1 MALKILIVDD
11 HIDDDEYP
19 IYELPGILQDAGY
32 EVITTSDGENA
43 YDLVWE
49 CNPDLIILD
58 IIFGSLGPYGI
69 EITKSIRL
77 NDWTIPI
84 ILVTN
89 EAKETEDVLRGFEA
103 GADDYVTYPCDNRVI
118 LARIRANLPFD
129 VVRIDDYI
137 EIDFINRIVR
147 IKKDGEWTSVHFPPL
162 EFDLLKI
169 LVINAGTVVLSLT
182 LKERVWGKLVSDSA
196 LQTAISRIRKKIEP
210 DPKHPTYIITVQE
223 IGYRF
228 EGKPYS
234 VGSASIGGQTRYC
247 RE

>member
-1 MALKILIVDD
+1 MAFKILIVDD
-11 HIDDDEYP
+11 HIDDEEYP
-19 IYELPGILQDAGY
+19 INELPGILRDAGY

-43 YDLVWE
+43 YDLVEE
-49 CNPDLIILD
+49 CKADLIILD
-58 IIFGSLGPYGI
+58 IMFGNLGPYGI

-89 EAKETEDVLRGFEA
+89 EAKETEDVLRGFKA

-118 LARIRANLPFD
+118 LARVRANLPFD

-137 EIDFINRIVR
+137 EINFINRIVR
-147 IKKDGEWTSVHFPPL
+147 IKKDGEWTEVHFTPL
-162 EFDLLKI
+162 EFDLFKI
-169 LVINAGTVVLSLT
+169 LVINAGTVVLSLN
-182 LKERVWGKLVSDSA
+182 LKERVWEKPVSDSA

-210 DPKHPTYIITVQE
+210 DPRHPTYIITVQE

-234 VGSASIGGQTRYC
+234 AGSASSGGPRKCC